1 MQQLLHTSMQQ
12 NLSQNVLMSVNK
24 QESLLAYMSPG
35 VISAILCFQIIDGVG
50 LHLTSIIYLGSDY
63 HLFANIAN
71 SLYTRPHRLKLYFF

>member
-1 MQQLLHTSMQQ
+1 MQQVLHTTMQQ

-24 QESLLAYMSPG
+24 WEPLLAYMSPG

-63 HLFANIAN
+63 HLLI
-71 SLYTRPHRLKLYFF
+71 LQTHCIYTAT